1 MEIIYEYSKK
11 YVDDGFNLCK
21 YPDDWKEETT
31 STMAE
36 CNEFQMFF
44 ETNFEKT
51 PNLETPSISNT
62 CLIAILEANKWKLT
76 NNQIKDKLKSLRIPF
91 LYNREKRYNG
101 DRGWWYGFSQISINQ
116 DEADAD
122 VNDDL
127 CLY

>member
-31 STMAE
+31 STMTE

-62 CLIAILEANKWKLT
+62 CLIAVLEANKWKLT

-91 LYNREKRYNG
+91 KYDKDKRENG
-101 DRGWWYGFSQISINQ
+101 QKGFWYGFSKTSNPP
-116 DEADAD
+116 ET
-122 VNDDL
+122 NEEFE
-127 CLY
+127 CY